1 MKNLALILLAL
12 VSITMPSVAAE
23 PATTRTIITTSPLA
37 PMTVTYGAFTA
48 TALPAIGQV
57 DPTAPAM
64 TASWTTEDGMEWGV
78 ITPKKVGES
87 IGNQAWRHNAAV
99 KALVNEVGGPAE
111 TPKGT

>member
-1 MKNLALILLAL
+1 MKTLALIVTLLAL
-12 VSITMPSVAAE
+12 AMPSQAD
-23 PATTRTIITTSPLA
+23 ATTRTIITTSPLA